1 MTRHVCVKCFRC
13 VSLLLVTLLCSLN
26 VSAAYVANKAIGRFY
41 ISGGYVNVQIIAA
54 PTDTCVYYLEN
65 FRFNA
70 NTTEG
75 QAMHSLLIT
84 AKSNNKNITL
94 WYNPSTT
101 PGTNQTNGC
110 TTSTL
115 AVITGIGMD

>member
-1 MTRHVCVKCFRC
+1 MKLSAYWKRFY
-13 VSLLLVTLLCSLN
+13 SIGAMLALLLGSLDA
-26 VSAAYVANKAIGRFY
+26 SAAYVANKAIGRFY
-41 ISGGYVNVQIIAA
+41 ISGGYVNVQIISA

-70 NTTEG
+70 NTMEG
-75 QAMHSLLIT
+75 QAMHSLLII

-115 AVITGIGMD
+115 AVITAIGMD

>member
-1 MTRHVCVKCFRC
+1 MTRHAYLKAFGGM
-13 VSLLLVTLLCSLN
+13 SLLLLTCLCSLN

-41 ISGGYVNVQIIAA
+41 IAGGYVNVQIIAA
-54 PTDTCVYYLEN
+54 PADTCVYYQEN

-110 TTSTL
+110 TTATL

>member
-1 MTRHVCVKCFRC
+1 MTRHVYIKRFRC
-13 VSLLLVTLLCSLN
+13 VSLLLITLFCSLN

-41 ISGGYVNVQIIAA
+41 ISGGYVYVTIVSA
-54 PTDTCVYYLEN
+54 PVDTCIYYLEN

-84 AKSNNKNITL
+84 AKSNTKNISL
-94 WYNPSTT
+94 WYNPSTA
-101 PGTNQTNGC
+101 PGTNQSNGC
-110 TTSTL
+110 TTATL